1 MRVGIKQGGDGV
13 ACWNAEP
20 IAAYAA
26 AVDARET
33 ALAAANPD
41 LVVTPGLVK
50 CYGCETLEF
59 DMGFGCTAR
68 LTRTLYAV
76 ADEVAPRPADAAG
89 SLADIPHLRGRI
101 DADDA
106 VQQLPPVDPV
116 DPVDPVGAERSAAP
130 VAAAPRAP
138 VPPSAPPR
146 RSGLKGLLG
155 RRG

>member
-1 MRVGIKQGGDGV
+1 MRVEIKQGGDGV
-13 ACWNAEP
+13 ACWNAEA

-26 AVDARET
+26 AADAREA

-59 DMGFGCTAR
+59 DMGFGCTGK

-76 ADEVAPRPADAAG
+76 TGEVAPRPADAAG
-89 SLADIPHLRGRI
+89 SLRVIPHLQGRI
-101 DADDA
+101 DAEDA
-106 VQQLPPVDPV
+106 V
-116 DPVDPVGAERSAAP
+116 ERIP
-130 VAAAPRAP
+130 EVRAAAPAAP
-138 VPPSAPPR
+138 ATTTAPLPPSAPPR

>member
-1 MRVGIKQGGDGV
+1 MRVEIKQGGDGV
-13 ACWNAEP
+13 ACWNAEA

-26 AVDARET
+26 SVDVREA

-50 CYGCETLEF
+50 CYGCERLEF
-59 DMGFGCTAR
+59 DMGFGCTAK

-89 SLADIPHLRGRI
+89 SLADIAGLQGRI

-106 VQQLPPVDPV
+106 VEQVPATHAAEPV
-116 DPVDPVGAERSAAP
+116 AP
-130 VAAAPRAP
+130 VAP
-138 VPPSAPPR
+138 VPPAAPSAPAR

>member
-1 MRVGIKQGGDGV
+1 MRVEIKQGGDGV
-13 ACWNAEP
+13 ACWNAEA
-20 IAAYAA
+20 IAAYAVA
-26 AVDARET
+26 ADAREA

-59 DMGFGCTAR
+59 DMGFGCTGK

-76 ADEVAPRPADAAG
+76 AGEVAPRAADAAG
-89 SLADIPHLRGRI
+89 SLSDIAHLQGRI
-101 DADDA
+101 DAADA
-106 VQQLPPVDPV
+106 V
-116 DPVDPVGAERSAAP
+116 ERVP
-130 VAAAPRAP
+130 EVRAAAPATPAP
-138 VPPSAPPR
+138 TPTPTTAPLPPSAPPR

>member
-1 MRVGIKQGGDGV
+1 MRVGIKEGGDGV
-13 ACWNAEP
+13 ACWNAEA
-20 IAAYAA
+20 IADYAA
-26 AVDARET
+26 AIDAREA

-50 CYGCETLEF
+50 CYGCEKLEF
-59 DMGFGCTAR
+59 DMGIGCTAM
-68 LTRTLYAV
+68 LTRTLYSV

-89 SLADIPHLRGRI
+89 SLSDIAGLRGRI
-101 DADDA
+101 DAASA
-106 VQQLPPVDPV
+106 VDQVPE
-116 DPVDPVGAERSAAP
+116 AHET
-130 VAAAPRAP
+130 AAAPAPAP

>member
-1 MRVGIKQGGDGV
+1 MRVEIKQGGDGV
-13 ACWNAEP
+13 SCWNAEA

-26 AVDARET
+26 AVDAREA

-50 CYGCETLEF
+50 CYGCEQLEF
-59 DMGFGCTAR
+59 DMGFGCTAK

-89 SLADIPHLRGRI
+89 SLSDIMHLQGRI
-101 DADDA
+101 DAADA
-106 VQQLPPVDPV
+106 V
-116 DPVDPVGAERSAAP
+116 ERVPATRAAAP
-130 VAAAPRAP
+130 VAPSAP
-138 VPPSAPPR
+138 VPPSVPAR

>member
-1 MRVGIKQGGDGV
+1 MRVEIKQGGDGV
-13 ACWNAEP
+13 ACWNAEA
-20 IAAYAA
+20 IAAYAVD
-26 AVDARET
+26 VDARET
-33 ALAAANPD
+33 ALAMANPD

-50 CYGCETLEF
+50 CYGCERLEF
-59 DMGFGCTAR
+59 DMGFGCTAK

-89 SLADIPHLRGRI
+89 SLADITGLQGRI

-106 VQQLPPVDPV
+106 VEQVPATHAAEPV
-116 DPVDPVGAERSAAP
+116 AP
-130 VAAAPRAP
+130 VAP
-138 VPPSAPPR
+138 VPPAAPSAPAR

>member
-1 MRVGIKQGGDGV
+1 MRVEIKQGGDGV
-13 ACWNAEP
+13 SCWNAEA

-26 AVDARET
+26 AVDAREA

-50 CYGCETLEF
+50 CYGCEQLEF
-59 DMGFGCTAR
+59 DMGFGCTAK

-89 SLADIPHLRGRI
+89 SLSDITHLHGRI
-101 DADDA
+101 DAADA
-106 VQQLPPVDPV
+106 V
-116 DPVDPVGAERSAAP
+116 ERVPATHAAAP
-130 VAAAPRAP
+130 VAP
-138 VPPSAPPR
+138 VAPSAPVSPSVPAR

>member
-1 MRVGIKQGGDGV
+1 MRVDIKQGGDGV
-13 ACWNAEP
+13 ACWNAEA

-26 AVDARET
+26 AVDAREA
-33 ALAAANPD
+33 ALAMANPD

-50 CYGCETLEF
+50 CYGCERLEF
-59 DMGFGCTAR
+59 DMGFGCTAK

-89 SLADIPHLRGRI
+89 SLADITGLQGRI

-106 VQQLPPVDPV
+106 VEQVP
-116 DPVDPVGAERSAAP
+116 ATHAAAP
-130 VAAAPRAP
+130 VTPVPPAAL
-138 VPPSAPPR
+138 VPPSAPAR
-146 RSGLKGLLG
+146 RTGLKGLLG

>member
-1 MRVGIKQGGDGV
+1 MRVEIKQGGDGV
-13 ACWNAEP
+13 ACWNAEA

-26 AVDARET
+26 AADAREA

-59 DMGFGCTAR
+59 DMGFGCTGK

-76 ADEVAPRPADAAG
+76 TGEVAP
-89 SLADIPHLRGRI
+89 
-101 DADDA
+101 
-106 VQQLPPVDPV
+106 
-116 DPVDPVGAERSAAP
+116 AAP
-130 VAAAPRAP
+130 ATTAAPAAPAPSRAP
-138 VPPSAPPR
+138 VPPSAAPR

>member
-13 ACWNAEP
+13 ACWNAEA

-26 AVDARET
+26 DIDAREA

-50 CYGCETLEF
+50 CYGCEKLEF
-59 DMGFGCTAR
+59 DMGIGCTAM
-68 LTRTLYAV
+68 LTRTLYSV
-76 ADEVAPRPADAAG
+76 AGEVAPRPADAAG
-89 SLADIPHLRGRI
+89 SLADIPDLQGRI
-101 DADDA
+101 EAASA
-106 VQQLPPVDPV
+106 VEQIPEVHQTAPPAV
-116 DPVDPVGAERSAAP
+116 AP
-130 VAAAPRAP
+130 TTAPL
-138 VPPSAPPR
+138 PPSAPPR

>member
-1 MRVGIKQGGDGV
+1 MQVEIKQGGDGV
-13 ACWNAEP
+13 ACWNAEA

-41 LVVTPGLVK
+41 LVVTPGLIK

-106 VQQLPPVDPV
+106 VERLPEVETVD
-116 DPVDPVGAERSAAP
+116 AESPASL
-130 VAAAPRAP
+130 VASVQRAP